1 MHTKITPKLLLTILT
16 LKLLKMNTIKIASI
30 YSIAFAEWIITEK
43 NLPREIMDALLS
55 DIKSETI
62 WERFLASDDYNTTVK
77 TAVDVLIPELVESKG
92 KKGKTTTITKSA
104 GNHDEPADVVIPPKR
119 TNKKKAE
126 TETTD
131 VAATEPKKRGRKPK
145 NPVVASEPA
154 SVVVSVP
161 ESVVVSVPESV
172 VVSVPESVV
181 VSVPESVV
189 EESVAVVSEQALE
202 WLNGVSVDEPV
213 YGKKSA
219 SVSLNSESDLDEPVF
234 SDSDDENNEDNETI
248 YHRVPFEYE
257 GLSLYKTNANHVT
270 DKDMNYVGDLQT
282 TGFVIIP
289 QPEYTEKFIDL
300 YHAHRSYLMSNYMLM
315 KVQYVYERASWRL
328 VGTWNANTKKIK
340 FFESYELASVATDSE
355 KVATATAPKKR
366 GPKPKVAV
374 SDESVSAASVD
385 TASVAAASVAAA
397 PVATASK
404 KRGPKP
410 KVAVSEPKP
419 KVAVSDETE
428 SVASAGSS
436 VAKKRGRKPKS
447 EEEKAA
453 SASKKRGPKPK
464 VAVSEPKPKVAV
476 SELNAKDSEEKE
488 VLTLE
493 PVEKKKTVQVAEDIV
508 TPVSEQDQLEL
519 SFQNLRLDGE
529 LAEETFEE
537 EDGIVV
543 TERFIG
549 DVLYY
554 VDDEDNWY
562 NSAYEPVE
570 KPANV

>member
-1 MHTKITPKLLLTILT
+1 
-16 LKLLKMNTIKIASI
+16 
-30 YSIAFAEWIITEK
+30 
-43 NLPREIMDALLS
+43 MDALLS

-62 WERFLASDDYNTTVK
+62 WDRFLASEDYNTTVK

-145 NPVVASEPA
+145 NPVVVSEPA
-154 SVVVSVP
+154 SEPEPVVVSEP
-161 ESVVVSVPESV
+161 ESVVVSEP
-172 VVSVPESVV
+172 
-181 VSVPESVV
+181 VV

-289 QPEYTEKFIDL
+289 PPEYTEKFIDL
-300 YHAHRSYLMSNYMLM
+300 YHDHRSYLMSNYMLM

-340 FFESYELASVATDSE
+340 FFESYELASVATAP
-355 KVATATAPKKR
+355 VATAPVATAPKKR

-374 SDESVSAASVD
+374 SDESVATAPVATAPKKRGPKPKVAVSDESVAAASVAAASVAAASVAA
-385 TASVAAASVAAA
+385 ASVAAASVAAA

-419 KVAVSDETE
+419 K
-428 SVASAGSS
+428 
-436 VAKKRGRKPKS
+436 
-447 EEEKAA
+447 
-453 SASKKRGPKPK
+453 
-464 VAVSEPKPKVAV
+464 V

>member
-1 MHTKITPKLLLTILT
+1 
-16 LKLLKMNTIKIASI
+16 
-30 YSIAFAEWIITEK
+30 
-43 NLPREIMDALLS
+43 
-55 DIKSETI
+55 
-62 WERFLASDDYNTTVK
+62 
-77 TAVDVLIPELVESKG
+77 
-92 KKGKTTTITKSA
+92 
-104 GNHDEPADVVIPPKR
+104 
-119 TNKKKAE
+119 
-126 TETTD
+126 
-131 VAATEPKKRGRKPK
+131 
-145 NPVVASEPA
+145 
-154 SVVVSVP
+154 
-161 ESVVVSVPESV
+161 
-172 VVSVPESVV
+172 
-181 VSVPESVV
+181 
-189 EESVAVVSEQALE
+189 
-202 WLNGVSVDEPV
+202 
-213 YGKKSA
+213 
-219 SVSLNSESDLDEPVF
+219 
-234 SDSDDENNEDNETI
+234 
-248 YHRVPFEYE
+248 
-257 GLSLYKTNANHVT
+257 
-270 DKDMNYVGDLQT
+270 
-282 TGFVIIP
+282 
-289 QPEYTEKFIDL
+289 
-300 YHAHRSYLMSNYMLM
+300 MSNYMLM

-374 SDESVSAASVD
+374 SDESVAA
-385 TASVAAASVAAA
+385 ASVAAASVAAA

-419 KVAVSDETE
+419 K
-428 SVASAGSS
+428 
-436 VAKKRGRKPKS
+436 
-447 EEEKAA
+447 
-453 SASKKRGPKPK
+453 
-464 VAVSEPKPKVAV
+464 V